1 MLPEGVG
8 QLIELGTSAVY
19 LFLLLQVWQR
29 LNVVTDRLTNVL
41 VELVKDRET
50 AREERQA
57 IAQAVGA
64 INPER
69 SREP

>member
-8 QLIELGTSAVY
+8 QLIELGTNAVY

-50 AREERQA
+50 AQAERQA